1 MHPEDASTPS
11 TPLALVG
18 LGCLFPRAGNRQ
30 EFWRVLRRGEDC
42 ITEVPPSHWSAA
54 DWYDGDPTSPD
65 RTYARV
71 GGFLEP
77 YPFDPTEFNLPP
89 NTLEATD
96 TSQLLALVAAKAAL
110 EDAGYGP
117 AGRQLPKERTSVILG
132 VTGTLELV
140 VPLGARLGHP
150 HWRRALREAGV
161 DHETSEQVVRRI
173 AESYVPWQ
181 EGSFPGLLG
190 NVVAGRIANR
200 LDLHGTNCVV
210 DAACASS
217 LAAVHL
223 AAAELSS
230 GRSDVVITG
239 GVDTFNDIFMFMCF
253 SKTPALSAEG
263 SIRPFSDDSD
273 GTLLGE
279 GVGIVVLKRLSD
291 AERDGDRIYAVL
303 TGIGTSS
310 DGGGGA
316 IYAPDASGQQR
327 AVERAY
333 REASVDPRTVQL
345 AEAHGTGTKVGDAV
359 EFRSLRSVYT
369 QASSDLQWCA
379 LGTVKSQ
386 IGHAKAA
393 AGAASLCK
401 VALALHHKVLPPTLK
416 VRRPH
421 PKLDI
426 EHSPFYLNT
435 EARPWLAPTG
445 HPRRAALSS
454 FGFGGS
460 NFHLV
465 LEEHGS
471 QRQAPAWDGS
481 VQILGASGPSRETVA
496 TRLEELA
503 AGRPDTLAW
512 RADRSRRE
520 FSAQAPW
527 RAVVVAA
534 PAEAPARLIGA
545 AEALRAGR
553 EMPPDCFAGGPD
565 SSPGGIAFL
574 FPGQGSQY
582 VGMGRALTTIFPEM
596 LETLQEAEAGLPA
609 EQAPAARLFPLPA
622 FDDETMA
629 TQKADLTRTEVAQP
643 ALGTVETGMLRVLD
657 RFGVRPQAL
666 AGHSYGELVA
676 LHAAGRLDL
685 KTLFSLSAL
694 RGRLMANGH
703 QDRGSMLAISA
714 PLPEVA
720 ALAAEAGVVLANR
733 NHPTQG
739 VLSGSREALARAE
752 ETCRQRDWTAR
763 PLDVSAAF
771 HSPLMEDALPP
782 FAEALAQ
789 VPFPAGRVPV
799 YANAT
804 AAPYPDDPEDC
815 RNLLANQLLSPVDF
829 MGIVENLYEAG
840 TRTFVEV
847 GPKAVLSGLVR
858 TTLAERPHRTL
869 SLEAR
874 GTNNGLESL
883 ARTLAE
889 LAALGVPVRLTD
901 WEEPASEPR
910 HKRME
915 VPIVG
920 ANYRSP
926 QSRPTPPWEEPKVPA
941 PGFQPAPPYR
951 PTEPPAQAV
960 APPPAAG
967 SWPPPA
973 PPAYAPPAPVMQVPA
988 YPAPSAPP
996 VPAPAPLMPAPLQAQ
1011 HPGALGEAFR
1021 TIQEGLAAMQA
1032 LQQQTAAA
1040 HQRFLEGQ
1048 EQVQRV
1054 FQSLVAGQQRLAEA
1068 SLGYAPAGPAPMP
1081 PMPPMAYAPP
1091 PPMAA
1096 PAPMLAP
1103 QPPMAAP
1110 AQALATPAVA
1120 APVPMAPPPP
1130 LAAPAPVAPPAPGR
1144 TGPDLSRTI
1153 LAVVAEKTGYPAEML
1168 RLDMDLEADLGIDSI
1183 KRVEILAA
1191 LEERIPGLS
1200 AITPDEIGT
1209 LHTLQQVAERLG
1221 STAAPAPATARPAD
1235 LAVPATVLAVVAEKT
1250 GYPAEMLRLDMDLE
1264 ADLGIDSIKR
1274 VEILAALEERIP
1286 GLSAITPD
1294 EIGTLHTLQ
1303 QVAERLGSTAA
1314 PAPAT
1319 ARPADLAVPATVLA
1333 VVAEK
1338 TGYPAEML
1346 RLDMDLEA
1354 DLGIDSIKRV
1364 EILAAIEERI
1374 PGLSAI
1380 TPDEIGTLHTLQQVV
1395 HRLAPKAGAP
1405 APSPAGRNGN
1415 GSYRKPPVAET
1426 VLAVVAEKTGYPLE
1440 MLRLDMDL
1448 EADLGID
1455 SIKRVEILA
1464 ALEERIP
1471 GLAAITPD
1479 EIGSLHTL
1487 QQVVDRL
1494 AGGPE
1499 RGPGGNGGGA
1509 PAPTSA
1515 EPAPAPGRLPDA
1527 ELIGARNQTVPLAER
1542 RVLRMQACPAP
1553 PETGLPGT
1561 GPYLLVDDG
1570 DLAPA
1575 LQRALEKR
1583 GATARIV
1590 PLPEAAE
1597 AASKSSG
1604 TGLGGLVLIMPGS
1617 PTGAW
1622 SSTSER
1628 MLKECFRTAAA
1639 AAPALKAGPALL
1651 ATVSRMDG
1659 RFGFSGTGFNPV
1671 AGGLAGLPKVAAL
1684 EWPQATCRAL
1694 DVAPNWPAPEAAEA
1708 IASELC
1714 RPGPLEVGLSPTGR
1728 VTPVLQGAP
1737 LEGRVGTALEEGAV
1751 VLVTGG
1757 ARGVTADCARA
1768 LAAACR
1774 PTLVLLGRSPE
1785 PGEEP
1790 VELRA
1795 AGSAAELKA
1804 ALFQRASTQGRQP
1817 RPADLEREARAI
1829 LAARE
1834 IRQTLAELRELGA
1847 RVHYWPLDVRDSAAV
1862 KAVVRRARRELGP
1875 IRGLIHAAGVL
1886 ADRRIEDKTPEQFD
1900 SVFDTKVQGLR
1911 HLLAALT
1918 EDDLHFMAFF
1928 SSVTARFGRPGQSD
1942 YAMANE
1948 VMNKTARLEAARR
1961 PGTRV
1966 VALGWGPWDG
1976 GMVDDSLR
1984 REFEKIGVG
1993 LIPRDTGAASLVEEL
2008 RRGAADEVEVILGTG
2023 FADATRA
2030 TEPVEVFRRSLDLAS
2045 NPILE
2050 DHVLAGSPVLPMALM
2065 VEWLGE
2071 AARQGSPQHRLV
2083 GLEGLRVLRPVRIA
2097 DQAPTVR
2104 LLAAA
2109 PRPEGSLLAVP
2120 VELRLGEVLHARAEA
2135 LLAEDFP
2142 TAPQVEAGEV
2152 ATTPFPV
2159 QGEAAYRE
2167 FLFHGP
2173 GLQGLGRIQ
2182 GWSEKGLEATASR
2195 APKPGKWLAD
2205 PPSARWL
2212 TDPLV
2217 LDCALQVGLLWSG
2230 VAKGTPS
2237 LPLFGGSYRQYRDA
2251 FPSKVRLVFQVKFSS
2266 QLRLAGDVLVLDK
2279 DGLVASWTGIEWAL
2293 DPSLR
2298 AAFAAG
2304 SLATR

>member
-1209 LHTLQQVAERLG
+1209 LHTLQQV
-1221 STAAPAPATARPAD
+1221 
-1235 LAVPATVLAVVAEKT
+1235 
-1250 GYPAEMLRLDMDLE
+1250 
-1264 ADLGIDSIKR
+1264 
-1274 VEILAALEERIP
+1274 
-1286 GLSAITPD
+1286 
-1294 EIGTLHTLQ
+1294 
-1303 QVAERLGSTAA
+1303 
-1314 PAPAT
+1314 
-1319 ARPADLAVPATVLA
+1319 
-1333 VVAEK
+1333 
-1338 TGYPAEML
+1338 
-1346 RLDMDLEA
+1346 
-1354 DLGIDSIKRV
+1354 
-1364 EILAAIEERI
+1364 
-1374 PGLSAI
+1374 
-1380 TPDEIGTLHTLQQVV
+1380 
-1395 HRLAPKAGAP
+1395 
-1405 APSPAGRNGN
+1405 
-1415 GSYRKPPVAET
+1415 
-1426 VLAVVAEKTGYPLE
+1426 
-1440 MLRLDMDL
+1440 
-1448 EADLGID
+1448 
-1455 SIKRVEILA
+1455 
-1464 ALEERIP
+1464 
-1471 GLAAITPD
+1471 
-1479 EIGSLHTL
+1479 
-1487 QQVVDRL
+1487 VDRL